1 MSGRD
6 IQGGSMKNNIDKRLE
21 GKGYKVAK
29 NFEDSNVYKEIE
41 NNWIASERN
50 DDDQV
55 IIDMMPDIMQSLRDQ
70 FESLKREGYK
80 GTFLDYIKSE
90 ISLKRRTALKKGGR
104 VKN

>member
-1 MSGRD
+1 
-6 IQGGSMKNNIDKRLE
+6 MKNNIDKRLE
-21 GKGYKVAK
+21 SKGTAK
-29 NFEDSNVYKEIE
+29 DIKNLV
-41 NNWIASERN
+41 ASERN
-50 DDDQV
+50 DEDQV

>member
-1 MSGRD
+1 
-6 IQGGSMKNNIDKRLE
+6 MKNNIDKRLE
-21 GKGYKVAK
+21 SKGTAK
-29 NFEDSNVYKEIE
+29 DIE
-41 NNWIASERN
+41 NLVASERN
-50 DDDQV
+50 DEDQV